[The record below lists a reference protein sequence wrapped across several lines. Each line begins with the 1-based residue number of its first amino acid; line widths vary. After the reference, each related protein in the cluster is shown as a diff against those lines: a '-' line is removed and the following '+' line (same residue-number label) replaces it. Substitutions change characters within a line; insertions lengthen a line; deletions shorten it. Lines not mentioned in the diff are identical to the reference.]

1 MAFPFLPSCFLK
13 FPLSPPILFFFFF
26 FLFFFL
32 LHLLLFCPTEKDRDE
47 RKGGK
52 KGEMLRVE
60 KKSGIKSG
68 ERRGYRERE
77 REGDKGT
84 GDRSAEVVGL
94 NSLLLPQTCIM
105 QPGGACK
112 RVNAGRCQPLNT
124 KIPNHL

>member
-1 MAFPFLPSCFLK
+1 MS
-13 FPLSPPILFFFFF
+13 
-26 FLFFFL
+26 
-32 LHLLLFCPTEKDRDE
+32 
-47 RKGGK
+47 RKNPGLNPGDGGGVK
-52 KGEMLRVE
+52 
-60 KKSGIKSG
+60 
-68 ERRGYRERE
+68 RERE
-77 REGDKGT
+77 RDK